1 MRSSSTFPK
10 AMAWDRTSLL
20 GLLPTTG
27 CEAIGHEIPYA
38 RPAVI
43 SERNGVKVSSF
54 PAIHGLNG
62 AVGYKLEYA
71 GPTVVFSGDTKPCQC
86 VTDAAAG
93 ADLLIHEK
101 LPDPAVA
108 AKALGLPTKSRMAAL
123 WHLDIRS
130 RSCRCP
136 RGRRCALR
144 RRRRGLPGPN
154 CLQHHG

>member
-1 MRSSSTFPK
+1 
-10 AMAWDRTSLL
+10 MAWDRTSLL

-93 ADLLIHEK
+93 ADLLIHER

-108 AKALGLPTKSRMAAL
+108 AKA
-123 WHLDIRS
+123 
-130 RSCRCP
+130 
-136 RGRRCALR
+136 
-144 RRRRGLPGPN
+144 RGLPHQVTDGRAVAPGHQVPELPVSSSTSV
-154 CLQHHG
+154 CTTSAPSRSART